1 MPREPSND
9 DKLRLYSLFKQ
20 ATVGPNATPKPSML
34 DFVGGAKWSAWS
46 KLGSLPQAEAEAQYI
61 SLVRSLGGGGAAAAA
76 GPAGTAAAALPAM
89 PTPSGAGKALVFRA
103 PLDAERGVEGVFL
116 NAPPVNAL
124 SEEVIVSLTEAL
136 RGASGDASVRAI
148 VLGSAAANIFT
159 GGLDIRTMAGANE
172 ASFAR
177 FWGAIQELFLTLYPL
192 GKPCVA
198 AIDGPSPAGGCWLA
212 LQCDHR
218 VLLNE
223 PRAVIGLNEVQLGIV
238 APPWFAAPLERAV
251 GPRQAEAMLQLA
263 TLLPPERALA
273 LGVVDE
279 LAPRGGAVLGAAVEA
294 AAKYGAMPG
303 SARHLSKL
311 MMRRSVLELLDTK
324 EKRAHDL
331 ARTWAFFTG
340 KEVQEGLRI
349 YLERL
354 AQRKK

>member
-1 MPREPSND
+1 
-9 DKLRLYSLFKQ
+9 
-20 ATVGPNATPKPSML
+20 
-34 DFVGGAKWSAWS
+34 
-46 KLGSLPQAEAEAQYI
+46 
-61 SLVRSLGGGGAAAAA
+61 
-76 GPAGTAAAALPAM
+76 
-89 PTPSGAGKALVFRA
+89 
-103 PLDAERGVEGVFL
+103 
-116 NAPPVNAL
+116 
-124 SEEVIVSLTEAL
+124 
-136 RGASGDASVRAI
+136 
-148 VLGSAAANIFT
+148 
-159 GGLDIRTMAGANE
+159 
-172 ASFAR
+172 
-177 FWGAIQELFLTLYPL
+177 
-192 GKPCVA
+192 
-198 AIDGPSPAGGCWLA
+198 
-212 LQCDHR
+212 
-218 VLLNE
+218 
-223 PRAVIGLNEVQLGIV
+223 
-238 APPWFAAPLERAV
+238 
-251 GPRQAEAMLQLA
+251 MLQLA